1 MIYQSRYA
9 AALNG
14 RFKTE
19 SISHDPFEGVFTA
32 PVLINITG
40 ADNYAYSISENHKF
54 FRLNPLHKSSSSK
67 RISFVPSNCFTH
79 SHRLARVFLSL
90 KFDRWVN
97 EPDPP
102 PPSSLPSLSSLL
114 LHEAF
119 PVRTLVRGRIRYL
132 HRHILL
138 LAFTALSVRLSGCGW
153 PSWKLDNYRP
163 VRN

>member
-79 SHRLARVFLSL
+79 SHRFARVFLSL

-102 PPSSLPSLSSLL
+102 PPSSLPPLSSLPRPKRL
-114 LHEAF
+114 NLKRFSFLSLSFCLRFFSYAF
-119 PVRTLVRGRIRYL
+119 N
-132 HRHILL
+132 
-138 LAFTALSVRLSGCGW
+138 LALMALIIHCVSNDVVVIVELA
-153 PSWKLDNYRP
+153 
-163 VRN
+163 

>member
-79 SHRLARVFLSL
+79 SHRFARVFLSL

-102 PPSSLPSLSSLL
+102 PPSSLPPLSSLL
-114 LHEAF
+114 PHEAF
-119 PVRTLVRGRIRYL
+119 PRTNTRERANKIFTSAHSTTRVHSSVRAVIWLW
-132 HRHILL
+132 
-138 LAFTALSVRLSGCGW
+138 LAFLKAG
-153 PSWKLDNYRP
+153 
-163 VRN
+163 